1 MKRALSAIL
10 VMILCLSL
18 CACSGVKQED
28 YDAAVAKYDAL
39 AEEHEALKK
48 KVEPYTAIIDAL
60 EAEDY
65 DGAAEA
71 LEALRPAPEVTE
83 VEITMDNLWDYFEI
97 TEKRNEKTDAQGIV
111 NDVSISCVFT
121 LKENFKLADGEE
133 YPTDVAIGYE
143 YTMKTKAYWLPCT
156 IDFDAWTCDGGSAW
170 ARNESHESNMVHF
183 STSPCY
189 LYHIDARYYKASYGA
204 SENDAAHISTVENF
218 EVLNASG
225 TLYLVN
231 K

>member
-1 MKRALSAIL
+1 MKKIL
-10 VMILCLSL
+10 ATILTIILCLSL

-28 YDAAVAKYDAL
+28 YDAAIVKYDAL
-39 AEEHEALKK
+39 AEEHEALKEK
-48 KVEPYTAIIDAL
+48 FEPYVAVIDAL

-65 DGAAEA
+65 DGAVEA
-71 LEALRPAPEVTE
+71 VEALRPAPEVTE

-97 TEKRNEKTDAQGIV
+97 TEDRTEQTDAMDNLTRVYIQY
-111 NDVSISCVFT
+111 SLQ
-121 LKENFKLADGEE
+121 LKEEYLLAEADK

-143 YTMKTKAYWLPCT
+143 YDYTETQYYGSCT
-156 IDFDAWTCDGGSAW
+156 LDFENWSCDGNAQWPPFGG
-170 ARNESHESNMVHF
+170 HESKMLHF
-183 STSPCY
+183 PKNRN
-189 LYHIDARYYKASYGA
+189 LYAALMEYFSGMEGGA
-204 SENDAAHISTVENF
+204 ILVNENF